1 VTGTVMLGILVALLA
16 LADVVELIYSI
27 GLRRRL
33 ELAAEVISLSNG
45 AAAGRLELLRELV
58 AAWDGT
64 GSDKATAE
72 DFEWFALHMGRLAEI
87 VNES

>member
-27 GLRRRL
+27 GLR
-33 ELAAEVISLSNG
+33 
-45 AAAGRLELLRELV
+45 GRLELLRELV